1 MLEWSLLGFLMRRQ
15 RKLKVVTNP
24 LVFFKCKVFGLRVG
38 ILEAKKL
45 RATEFVVSTELCE
58 AERITDPTGGIDFA
72 IGFSSIC
79 SFVLR
84 LTRLA
89 KISLDLAD
97 KKLCLVVSG
106 SLLPGT
112 ETEQL
117 IEDRRLVADLV
128 VVTDDGLEPVDV
140 IFCCKYFVGFAPKLV
155 GLIGF
160 VPLTTLA
167 RPVADAKLSK
177 DILVM
182 DLMPATLF
190 PVCLRV
196 AGLECLAAGI
206 EELVLLL
213 TGPLCALLGSKYRG
227 LISDSLT
234 AWDLFLG
241 IFPSFFGSEFLLVVF
256 VVAAGASDLVLR

>member
-1 MLEWSLLGFLMRRQ
+1 MDKDCKG
-15 RKLKVVTNP
+15 NP
-24 LVFFKCKVFGLRVG
+24 GRSGRVLDERCKVFGLRVG

-58 AERITDPTGGIDFA
+58 AERITDPTAGIGFV

-89 KISLDLAD
+89 KISRDLAD

-112 ETEQL
+112 ETE
-117 IEDRRLVADLV
+117 
-128 VVTDDGLEPVDV
+128 
-140 IFCCKYFVGFAPKLV
+140 
-155 GLIGF
+155 
-160 VPLTTLA
+160 
-167 RPVADAKLSK
+167 
-177 DILVM
+177 
-182 DLMPATLF
+182 
-190 PVCLRV
+190 
-196 AGLECLAAGI
+196 LAAGI

-227 LISDSLT
+227 LISESLT
-234 AWDLFLG
+234 GWDLFLG
-241 IFPSFFGSEFLLVVF
+241 IFTSFFGSEFLLVVF